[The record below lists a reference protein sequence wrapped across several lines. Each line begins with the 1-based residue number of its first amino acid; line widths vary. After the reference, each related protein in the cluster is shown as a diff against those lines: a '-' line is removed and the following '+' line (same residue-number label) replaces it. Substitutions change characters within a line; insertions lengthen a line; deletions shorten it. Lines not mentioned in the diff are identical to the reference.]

1 MVEIR
6 DAQPGDAHGIA
17 TVHVASWRAAYR
29 GLLPD
34 RVLATRPVA
43 DRERAWSQILVDPPP
58 RTAVLL
64 ATADA
69 AVVGFV
75 SLGPDRDATAAPEV
89 GELYRF
95 YLRPD
100 HQGRGIGTQLH
111 SAAMHRLRALGFTHA
126 TLWVLE
132 GNERAIGFY
141 RRQGWT
147 ADGTRRVEQG
157 RGGVEFP
164 ELRLRRPLP
173 VV

>member
-17 TVHVASWRAAYR
+17 TVHVASWQAAYR

-34 RVLATRPVA
+34 RGLAILSVA
-43 DRERAWSQILVDPPP
+43 DRERTWSQILVDPPP

-75 SLGPDRDATAAPEV
+75 AVGPGHDATAVPEA
-89 GELYRF
+89 GELYAI

-100 HQGRGIGTQLH
+100 HYRRGIGTQLH
-111 SAAMHRLRALGFTHA
+111 SAAMHRLSTLGFTHA

-132 GNERAIGFY
+132 GNERAISFY
-141 RRQGWT
+141 RRKGWT
-147 ADGTRRVEQG
+147 ADGTRRVDQG
-157 RGGVEFP
+157 PGGVELP

-173 VV
+173 AV